1 MAKRRR
7 KAKSGKWVGRL
18 LSLLLAIPAAYLVA
32 ALIGSLVP
40 VNRGWSEPEQGTT
53 VYLIANDIHT
63 DIVMPINAG
72 GLDWR
77 RLFPMRDFAAVDPNA
92 SFIAFGAGERH
103 VYLETPRWR
112 DVTARTLWSALAG
125 GERVLH
131 VAYIEAPSTEV
142 RAIRLRPE
150 EYRRLWSAIRADLG
164 GPPQRIDHP
173 GYGSSDAF
181 YRSIGRANAIRTCN
195 SWAADKLRLAGVRT
209 SLWPPFEQGLLWRYR
224 RETRVEAL

>member
-72 GLDWR
+72 GLDWG
-77 RLFPMRDFAAVDPNA
+77 RLFPTRDFSAIPKRN
-92 SFIAFGAGERH
+92 
-103 VYLETPRWR
+103 PRR
-112 DVTARTLWSALAG
+112 RAT
-125 GERVLH
+125 
-131 VAYIEAPSTEV
+131 STE
-142 RAIRLRPE
+142 
-150 EYRRLWSAIRADLG
+150 
-164 GPPQRIDHP
+164 RICTR
-173 GYGSSDAF
+173 SS
-181 YRSIGRANAIRTCN
+181 
-195 SWAADKLRLAGVRT
+195 
-209 SLWPPFEQGLLWRYR
+209 P
-224 RETRVEAL
+224 RVAVA